1 MNVNHL
7 KVCQYDIIDTS
18 EMLKME
24 LLTSL
29 PQKNELDQMD
39 LMSENKQHELES
51 VNLDYDAFTSMK
63 RVNPKA
69 LRMEIRIKRKLFR
82 SFIEIISPPGILVSV
97 SWVSFYVFF
106 RSKKDIILIER
117 LMSYADN
124 KL

>member
-1 MNVNHL
+1 
-7 KVCQYDIIDTS
+7 
-18 EMLKME
+18 ME

-29 PQKNELDQMD
+29 PQNNELNQMD

-97 SWVSFYVFF
+97 SWVSFLEV
-106 RSKKDIILIER
+106 RKISSLLKG
-117 LMSYADN
+117 
-124 KL
+124 